1 MRLLLDTHVAIW
13 AISAPERIPEH
24 LRLRFAEAYPNVFV
38 SVVAVWEIAIKHPLG
53 RPDAPPVTAYQAIAE
68 FQGAGLTLLD
78 VTAAHA
84 AFVER
89 LPLHHG
95 DPFDRLMLAQA
106 MVENLQLVTFDRQ
119 LMRYGAPVLT
129 WGQT

>member
-13 AISAPERIPEH
+13 AITAPERIPDDH
-24 LRLRFAEAYPNVFV
+24 HRLLRDAFPNIFV
-38 SVVAVWEIAIKHPLG
+38 SAVAVWEIAIKHPLG
-53 RPDAPPVTAYQAIAE
+53 RPDAPSLSGHDAIAE
-68 FQGAGLTLLD
+68 FEAAGFKFLD

-89 LPLHHG
+89 LPLLHG

-106 MVENLQLVTFDRQ
+106 IIENLQFMTYDRH
-119 LMRYGAPVLT
+119 LSRYDVGILT
-129 WGQT
+129 WP

>member
-13 AISAPERIPEH
+13 ATNTPERIPARIH
-24 LRLRFAEAYPNVFV
+24 GLFGAGGGTVMV
-38 SVVAVWEIAIKHPLG
+38 SAVAVWEIAIKHG
-53 RPDAPPVTAYQAIAE
+53 RGRRDAPPMTAPQAIAE
-68 FQGAGLTLLD
+68 FDAAGFDILN

-89 LPLHHG
+89 LPALHG

-106 MVENLQLVTFDRQ
+106 IIEDMQFVTYDRH
-119 LMRYGAPVLT
+119 LSRYGAPILT
-129 WGQT
+129 WS

>member
-13 AISAPERIPEH
+13 AINAPERIPEH
-24 LRLRFAEAYPNVFV
+24 LRARFEQAYPNVFV

-53 RPDAPPVTAYQAIAE
+53 RPDAPPISAHQAIAE
-68 FQGAGLTLLD
+68 FQSAGLTLVD
-78 VTAAHA
+78 VTATHA

-89 LPLHHG
+89 LPPIHG

-106 MVENLQLVTFDRQ
+106 ITEGMQLVTRDGH
-119 LMRYGAPVLT
+119 LSRYDVAMLS
-129 WGQT
+129 W